1 MSGSAAIDLEDFGDQ
16 GIAFPIEVYAA
27 DEARGLKARYD
38 AFQTEAV
45 ARRGHE
51 TFIKPHLIST
61 WLDGV
66 VRHPAILDADAG
78 AARCSLERINRSLVS
93 LR

>member
-27 DEARGLKARYD
+27 DEARGLKVRYD

-51 TFIKPHLIST
+51 TFIKHHYGISGLSSIFISHRT
-61 WLDGV
+61 F
-66 VRHPAILDADAG
+66 
-78 AARCSLERINRSLVS
+78 
-93 LR
+93 